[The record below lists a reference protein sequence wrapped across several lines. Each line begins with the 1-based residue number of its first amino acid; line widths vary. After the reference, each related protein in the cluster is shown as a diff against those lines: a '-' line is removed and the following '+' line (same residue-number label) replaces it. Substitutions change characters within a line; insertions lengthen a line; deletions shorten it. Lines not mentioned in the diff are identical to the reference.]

1 MIATKVSAKKKNDNE
16 EEMKGSQLKNNV
28 KIEEVN
34 VVTHANDSLGNEVLF
49 VSWCFNAHALLAN
62 MDGDM
67 HTWILNSSDSFHIT
81 LIVSGFWTK
90 EVVYM
95 VIPPWG
101 ELCMWH

>member
-1 MIATKVSAKKKNDNE
+1 MKESEPKKTI
-16 EEMKGSQLKNNV
+16 V